1 MRGAVRLLLAAAVLT
16 AALASRG
23 WTVSISNDGTRMTG
37 TGDKTL
43 INDVN
48 PAQAIKV
55 GQSEPKKK
63 SVPLKSLLRR
73 FAKEKDRVKKDSL
86 LEEIVRE
93 GLRAGKPLLNLAL
106 RGRSRL
112 TRAMAF
118 RGLGMVQYYDAT
130 AELRRALTD
139 RHSWIRSSA
148 AWSLGELKADAAVPD
163 LTRRLRKEKRA
174 VVVEAI
180 VYALERI
187 GAKGALPVIRKA
199 AGHSSPFTRSWVLRT
214 VVRLGGKSETKFAA
228 GFLEDRDL
236 GVQETAVEVLGGLTG
251 KDFGLPDN
259 SYEDVSPA
267 IQRARDWWESEGR
280 YK

>member
-1 MRGAVRLLLAAAVLT
+1 MRGAGRLILSAAILLAALAPRSW
-16 AALASRG
+16 AASK
-23 WTVSISNDGTRMTG
+23 DRMLPR
-37 TGDKTL
+37 DKTL

-48 PAQAIKV
+48 PAEAIRGIRV
-55 GQSEPKKK
+55 GQKGPKKK

-73 FAKEKDRVKKDSL
+73 FAKEKDRFKKDLL
-86 LEEIVRE
+86 LEEIARA
-93 GLRAGKPLLNLAL
+93 GLRAGKPLRGLAL

-118 RGLGMVQYYDAT
+118 RGLGMVRYYDALP
-130 AELRRALTD
+130 ELRRALTD

-148 AWSLGELKADAAVPD
+148 AWSLGELRADAAVPD
-163 LTRRLRKEKRA
+163 LTRRLKKEKRA

-187 GAKGALPVIRKA
+187 GAKGELPVIRKA

-214 VVRLGGKSETKFAA
+214 VVRLGGKSEIKFAA
-228 GFLEDRDL
+228 GFLEDMNL
-236 GVQETAVEVLGGLTG
+236 GVQETAVEVLGELTG

-267 IQRARDWWESEGR
+267 IQRARDWWETKGR
-280 YK
+280 YE